1 MKKFTSKGYGSRG
14 KASGFSLIELLV
26 VIGILALLAALGA
39 STLGS
44 SKARGVDN
52 AGNTVSSLAQLARQ
66 HASSL
71 NTLTALV
78 VAETTDAG
86 DLEKRAMV
94 SVWDFDS
101 SLKANQIERWTLLP
115 SSVTVTTQK
124 ENVWTDGSF
133 KEPPSI
139 TYKNASVN
147 GAKCFW
153 FYADGRMGD
162 GNSIPTLKLTPNKG
176 DQGNSYELVFNP
188 VIGTH
193 KINRP

>member
-26 VIGILALLAALGA
+26 VIGILALLAAIGA

-78 VAETTDAG
+78 VAETKDGG
-86 DLEKRAMV
+86 DLEDRTMV

-115 SSVTVTTQK
+115 SSITVTATNYSLPAALQP
-124 ENVWTDGSF
+124 TG
-133 KEPPSI
+133 I
-139 TYKNASVN
+139 TYKNATVS
-147 GAKCFW
+147 GLKYFW

-162 GNSIPTLKLTPNKG
+162 GTSIPVLTLKSSQN
-176 DQGNSYELVFNP
+176 DQANSYELVFNP